1 VIHELAKEQVNRE
14 KLMSEPD
21 GKSREQLAKI
31 SREIVEKRDIK
42 GLVKSAAK
50 HVHHKSTSPGLTLEV

>member
-1 VIHELAKEQVNRE
+1 
-14 KLMSEPD
+14 MSEPD

-50 HVHHKSTSPGLTLEV
+50 HVHHKSTLPGLTLKI